1 MFFVYIL
8 KCADSSYYIGKT
20 VDLEKRV
27 LSHNG
32 KGKAGAKYTR
42 SRRPV
47 YLQYYEQFKTHRE
60 AAQREAELKKLT
72 HQQKVSLIES
82 SKH

>member
-1 MFFVYIL
+1 MYIL
-8 KCADSSYYIGKT
+8 ECDDETFYIGKT
-20 VDLEKRV
+20 IDLEKRI

-47 YLQYYEQFKTHRE
+47 YLKYFEKFETNRE
-60 AAQREAELKKLT
+60 AAQRETELKKLT